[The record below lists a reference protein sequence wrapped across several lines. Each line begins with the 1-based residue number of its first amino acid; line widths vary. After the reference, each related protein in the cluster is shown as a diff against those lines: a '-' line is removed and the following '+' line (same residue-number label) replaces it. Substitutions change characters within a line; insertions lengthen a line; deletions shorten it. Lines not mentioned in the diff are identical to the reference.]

1 MNIYSSNHHSHK
13 MKWLRNAIVSVAVI
27 GLLGSVFTIGSRQSE
42 ATIQSTS
49 TSSYHNSY
57 FVIGTPKLV
66 IAVVAGASVGI
77 GLGMPFTAKWYT
89 NVLSSIK

>member
-1 MNIYSSNHHSHK
+1 MNNHSSNHHSHK

-49 TSSYHNSY
+49 TSNYHNSY
-57 FVIGTPKLV
+57 FVIGNPKLV
-66 IAVVAGASVGI
+66 IAVVAGASVGM
-77 GLGMPFTAKWYT
+77 GVGMPFTAKLYT
-89 NVLSSIK
+89 NMLSSIK

>member
-1 MNIYSSNHHSHK
+1 MNIHSSNHHSYK

-49 TSSYHNSY
+49 TSNYHNSY

-66 IAVVAGASVGI
+66 IAVVAGASVGM
-77 GLGMPFTAKWYT
+77 GVGMPFTAKLYT
-89 NVLSSIK
+89 NMLSSIK